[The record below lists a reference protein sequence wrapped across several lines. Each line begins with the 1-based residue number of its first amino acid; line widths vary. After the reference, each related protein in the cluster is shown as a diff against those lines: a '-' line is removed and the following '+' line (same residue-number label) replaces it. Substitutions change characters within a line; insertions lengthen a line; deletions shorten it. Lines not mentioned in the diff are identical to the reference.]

1 METAVLVRPL
11 PRFSRILR
19 EPGLS
24 GHIWCVTLDTAWV
37 SQSIP
42 SIMRAMSKLG
52 DTKWASCFYRRRAKF
67 HCKTASELNDALRGY
82 DAAVFI
88 VRDPDCWEIDDLIE
102 NATTDLG
109 EHNIADD
116 GNGSAG

>member
-24 GHIWCVTLDTAWV
+24 GNIWCVTMDTAWV
-37 SQSIP
+37 SQSLP
-42 SIMRAMSKLG
+42 SIIRALAKVG
-52 DTKWASCFYRRRAKF
+52 DRRCASCFYRKRAKF
-67 HCKTASELNDALRGY
+67 RCKTASELNEALRGY

-88 VRDPDCWEIDDLIE
+88 VRDPDCWEIEDLIV
-102 NATTDLG
+102 NATTALG
-109 EHNIADD
+109 EPDSAGD
-116 GNGSAG
+116 GSAG